1 MLFRSGGFISD
12 SHTRKTGGP
21 PIGVLTRLLR
31 KKRKGK
37 TVFLENICEKHHTYS
52 AQRCYTV
59 SSSRS
64 SFEGMKKLAESRKPE
79 HEEKN
84 KSSQLLFGEY
94 ARELAVD
101 ANTGASKF
109 PILVFARESKNRSGT
124 NDGGKSLSRHIGLLR
139 YVGRDCS

>member
-1 MLFRSGGFISD
+1 
-12 SHTRKTGGP
+12 
-21 PIGVLTRLLR
+21 
-31 KKRKGK
+31 
-37 TVFLENICEKHHTYS
+37 
-52 AQRCYTV
+52 
-59 SSSRS
+59 
-64 SFEGMKKLAESRKPE
+64 MKKLAEPRKQE

-109 PILVFARESKNRSGT
+109 PILVFCASKNRSGT